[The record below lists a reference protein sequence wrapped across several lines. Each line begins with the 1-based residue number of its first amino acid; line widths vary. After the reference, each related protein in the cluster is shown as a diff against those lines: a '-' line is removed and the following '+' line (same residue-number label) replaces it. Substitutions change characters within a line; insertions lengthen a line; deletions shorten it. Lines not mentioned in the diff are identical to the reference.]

1 MPLKLKKR
9 GDIWHYTGTVAGRRL
24 RGSTKTTQRAEAE
37 KEANRVESKWL
48 HRDRFGIA
56 DTLTFAQAAI
66 EYRKEK
72 GEKRF
77 LTMVEDYWKDTPVK
91 DITRGALRRAAITLL
106 PKASGAHRNRAVIV
120 PTLAVVNHAA
130 KLDMCAP
137 LKADRFKETTK
148 TKEPVTVEWLDAFMA
163 HASPHLGAWAC
174 FMFGTGARPS
184 EALGVRW
191 RDVDLTAATAR
202 IVMSKTG
209 GDERVAHLPPPVVA
223 ALANIPG
230 ERNPDDQVFPYA
242 ARDSTVDPWDAAV
255 ARAGIK
261 RLTAHCC
268 RHGFATSMLHAGYD
282 PITVAELGGWKD
294 PSQLFKTY
302 GHAMRDRTVTNALF
316 GTPQARG
323 IFAAQQISDIKGI
336 SQKNRDAR

>member
-24 RGSTKTTQRAEAE
+24 RGSTKTSQRAEAE
-37 KEANRVESKWL
+37 KEANRIESKWL

-72 GEKRF
+72 GAKRYLAF
-77 LTMVEDYWKDTPVK
+77 VEDYWKDTPVK
-91 DITRGALRRAAITLL
+91 EITRGALTRAAIALL
-106 PKASGAHRNRAVIV
+106 PNAAGAYRNRAVIV
-120 PTLAVVNHAA
+120 PTLAVVNYAA
-130 KLDMCAP
+130 KLDLCAP
-137 LKADRFKETTK
+137 LKAERFKETTK
-148 TKEPVTVEWLDAFMA
+148 TKEPVTAEWLEAFMA

-184 EALGVRW
+184 EALAVRW
-191 RDVDLTAATAR
+191 RDVDMAKATAK

-209 GDERVAHLPPPVVA
+209 GDERVAHLPPRVIA

-230 ERNPDDQVFPYA
+230 ERDPDAQVFPYA
-242 ARDSTVDPWDAAV
+242 ARDSTVDPWDVAV
-255 ARAGIK
+255 KRAGIK

-268 RHGFATSMLHAGYD
+268 RHGFATTMLHAGYD

-294 PSQLFKTY
+294 AAQLFKTY
-302 GHAMRDRTVTNALF
+302 GHAMKDRTVTNALF
-316 GTPQARG
+316 GTSRAHGTLASGQAY
-323 IFAAQQISDIKGI
+323 DIKDETR
-336 SQKNRDAR
+336 KNPIVR